1 MQSMLSHL
9 HFVPFLFVFLFFF
22 FHGFWLYVLLFP
34 KHSTSLLSLFA
45 FSPILGACALSLYGS
60 NLIWLSKPIPEYTT
74 SIFLV
79 AAVLNLVAL
88 WFGWERLA
96 RMLPILGNS
105 ACGDGA
111 PRRDTLTSIIF
122 CIAVPLALL
131 GPILGVP
138 LTTPWRIGPDAG
150 GYINCASFLLEGKTL
165 DDFSGAFLVPNE
177 IYAYEFMVQALRRGC
192 AAVLAILC
200 AGLGKAPAEGAF
212 LIIAVQLFML
222 QLVVLWAVRQIFEGS
237 LFTSWLVSSAVVLNC
252 NLLFIFYEGGYAQ
265 IASMSLIAAIV
276 FLFRSSTT
284 LENQGIWKTGL
295 LYGLLLAGASELYLE
310 SLFVILPLLACY
322 FTYQLFILG
331 ERIQPKRYFV
341 ALIATVVSFLA
352 NWDVLVHWLPFQI
365 DNSNLLWIAGWPQ
378 PQWATFPEIMGW
390 IDIYKNVVGNNWNV
404 QNFLSSWALAISE
417 LITIYLL
424 VLFFYKLRKRDTAA
438 LLGVIPAALV
448 IGSFFYFRE
457 IRQVHS
463 YSYMKIYTLVL
474 PFLATGTLLLFS
486 SSRDVSNSKSNM
498 IPIILS
504 SIVIMNGV
512 IFIRSYR
519 ADYAYLKSGLI
530 ELSVAERTAD
540 LSKFVLLTHPDSDK
554 YAGLRELFLRSLVKT
569 KMIHAGFFPQQDF
582 SNFASNEVALIVR
595 RGQSDC
601 KFHAQDILWE
611 GTEYTILNTHI
622 SVVEAWKDKSKIKWK
637 PSPKNIPRPEIEVRW
652 NTENVKE
659 KATQDYDFSAYYAKD
674 SCSN

>member
-1 MQSMLSHL
+1 MLSYL

-22 FHGFWLYVLLFP
+22 SHGFWLYVLLFP
-34 KHSTSLLSLFA
+34 KRSTSLLSLFA

-60 NLIWLSKPIPEYTT
+60 NLIWLSQPIPKYTT

-79 AAVLNLVAL
+79 AAVLNLFAL
-88 WFGWERLA
+88 WFGRERLA
-96 RMLPILGNS
+96 RMLRIFGNL
-105 ACGDGA
+105 AGGDSSI
-111 PRRDTLTSIIF
+111 RRDTLTSIIF
-122 CIAVPLALL
+122 SIAVPLALL
-131 GPILGVP
+131 GPILGAP

-165 DDFSGAFLVPNE
+165 NDFSGAFLVPNE

-200 AGLGKAPAEGAF
+200 AGLGKAPAESSF
-212 LIIAVQLFML
+212 LTIAVQLFML
-222 QLVVLWAVRQIFEGS
+222 QLVVLWMVREVFERS
-237 LFTSWLVSSAVVLNC
+237 LLTSWLVSCAVVLNC

-276 FLFRSSTT
+276 FLFQSST
-284 LENQGIWKTGL
+284 LENQGIGKTGL

-310 SLFVILPLLACY
+310 SLFIILPLLVGY
-322 FTYQLFILG
+322 FANRLFIVG
-331 ERIQPKRYFV
+331 EKIPPKRYFV
-341 ALIATVVSFLA
+341 ALIATAVSFLA
-352 NWDVLVHWLPFQI
+352 NWDVLIHWLPFQI

-404 QNFLSSWALAISE
+404 KNIVGSWALATSG

-424 VLFFYKLRKRDTAA
+424 ALSLYRLRKSDAAA
-438 LLGVIPAALV
+438 LLVIVPAILV
-448 IGSFFYFRE
+448 VGSFFYFRD

-486 SSRDVSNSKSNM
+486 SSRDVSNSKSSM
-498 IPIILS
+498 ISMILS
-504 SIVIMNGV
+504 SIVIVNGV
-512 IFIRSYR
+512 NFIKSYR
-519 ADYAYLKSGLI
+519 ADYAYLRSGLL
-530 ELSVAERTAD
+530 ELSAAETTAD
-540 LSKFVLLTHPDSDK
+540 LSKFVLLAYPDSDK
-554 YAGLRELFLRSLVKT
+554 YAGLRELFLRSLFGT

-582 SNFASNEVALIVR
+582 SNFANSEVALIVH
-595 RGQSDC
+595 RGQRDC
-601 KFHAQDILWE
+601 KFRAQDILWE

-622 SVVEAWKDKSKIKWK
+622 PVVDAWKDQGKIMWR

-659 KATQDYDFSAYYAKD
+659 NATQYYDFSAYYAKD
-674 SCSN
+674 SCST